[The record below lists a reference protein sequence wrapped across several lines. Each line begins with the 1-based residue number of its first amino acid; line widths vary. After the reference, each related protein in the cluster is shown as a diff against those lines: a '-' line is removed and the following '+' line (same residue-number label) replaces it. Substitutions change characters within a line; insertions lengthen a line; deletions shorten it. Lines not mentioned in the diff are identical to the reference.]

1 MTGSPIRDIVI
12 VGGGTS
18 GWMAAAVLSKVL
30 KNNYA
35 NITLVESESIG
46 TIGVGEATIPQIL
59 TLINMLGIDENE
71 FIRRSNATFKLGI
84 EFKNWSRIGASY
96 IHPFGNYGIPLEGV
110 EFHHFWL
117 RDCERRQAAGLPL
130 IDLET
135 YNLQALAARNGKFM
149 RPNNQPNSPLSSI
162 AYAFHFD
169 TNLVAPLLREIA
181 EAQGVKRIEGRV
193 TNAARNSETGYVEK
207 LTFENGEMIDG
218 QLFIDC
224 SGFRGLLIEGALETG
239 YTEWRKWL
247 PVDRAVAVP
256 TTRDGEPDSY
266 TRATA
271 HSAGWQ
277 WRIPLQHRM
286 GNGHVYCSDFMDEE
300 AATKILFDTV
310 EGAQLASP
318 KHLRFTTGHRK
329 KFWNK
334 NVVAIGLSAGFMEPL
349 ESTSI
354 HLAQSGLARLLQ
366 LFPRNHI
373 SQVDVDYY
381 NESTIREYEQVR
393 DFLILH
399 YHATTRDDS
408 EFWNYVRTMP
418 IPDNLQQKYDFY
430 EQTGRVFRN
439 GDELFNETSW
449 LAVLEGQEIKANSY
463 HAVAD
468 VLTDEEL
475 SARMNNIH
483 DVIATSCAHIPNHG
497 EFIRTNCA
505 AAAMETA
512 N

>member
-1 MTGSPIRDIVI
+1 MTEQSIRNIVI

-30 KNNYA
+30 RNNYA
-35 NITLVESESIG
+35 NITLIESESIG
-46 TIGVGEATIPQIL
+46 TVGVGEATIPQIL

-84 EFKNWSRIGASY
+84 EFRNWSRIGASY
-96 IHPFGNYGIPLEGV
+96 IHPFGSYGIPLEGV

-117 RDCERRQAAGLPL
+117 RDCQRRQAAGEPL
-130 IDLET
+130 IDLEA
-135 YNLQALAARNGKFM
+135 YNLQALAARQGKFM
-149 RPNNQPNSPLSSI
+149 RPTAQPNSPLAGI

-181 EAQGVKRIEGRV
+181 EAQGVRRIEGRV
-193 TNAARNSETGYVEK
+193 VNTAQHPETGYVET
-207 LTFENGEMIDG
+207 LALENGETINGDF
-218 QLFIDC
+218 FIDC
-224 SGFRGLLIEGALETG
+224 SGFRGLLIEDALETG
-239 YTEWRKWL
+239 YVDWRKWL

-256 TTRDGEPDSY
+256 TTRAGDPDSY

-271 HSAGWQ
+271 HAAGWQ

-286 GNGHVYCSDFMDEE
+286 GNGHVYCSDFTDQDT
-300 AATKILFDTV
+300 ATKTLFANL
-310 EGAQLASP
+310 EGDPLTDP

-366 LFPRNHI
+366 LFPRREI
-373 SQVDVDYY
+373 KTVDVDYY
-381 NESTIREYEQVR
+381 NEQTLLEYERVR

-418 IPDNLQQKYDFY
+418 IPDFLQQKYDFY
-430 EQTGRVFRN
+430 QQTGRIFRE

-449 LAVLEGQEIKANSY
+449 LAVLQGQEIQARSY
-463 HAVAD
+463 HPVAD
-468 VLTDEEL
+468 VLSDQEL
-475 SARMNNIH
+475 SARMENIH
-483 DVIATSCAHIPNHG
+483 NVVENSCAHMPSHG
-497 EFIRTNCA
+497 DYIRQHCA
-505 AAAMETA
+505 AP
-512 N
+512 